1 VDGELP
7 HVSQAAE
14 IMNGDPAE
22 NRARLYLWWSRL
34 AAMTA
39 KELIQFGRD
48 TLLLVAIAYL
58 FVFDTYMA
66 GNVSMQLNH
75 AVVVIH
81 DADHSAASR
90 ELIYRFRPPH
100 FRLGGEV
107 QDHRAGQ
114 RLLDRGQA
122 LVVLDIPPDFE
133 HDIKKGKP
141 VDVQVQVDASNTVL
155 GFLASSYAAQIIGQY
170 GFDQALARLG
180 VTEQAMQNM
189 PMIRD
194 EHRVWYNPNQRDAW
208 FMPIAEL
215 LTVITIMAIMLP
227 AAAAVR
233 EKERGT
239 IEQLLVSPLT
249 PIQILLPKVIAMT
262 LVILMGTAVS
272 LFFVLH
278 GVFGVPM
285 KGSLVLFFAVTTL
298 YTFTTAGLG
307 LYIATLSRNL
317 AQAAM
322 LAILV
327 LMPMI
332 FLSGAWTPPEAMPI
346 GMREAMLFS
355 PLYHFI
361 EMGYSLLLKGA
372 GLDVLWDSLLILVL
386 LGIVIFSFGVW
397 RFKRQFG

>member
-1 VDGELP
+1 
-7 HVSQAAE
+7 
-14 IMNGDPAE
+14 MNGDLAE
-22 NRARLYLWWSRL
+22 SRARLYLWWSRL

-48 TLLLVAIAYL
+48 TLLLIAIAYL

-66 GNVSMQLNH
+66 GSVSMQLNH
-75 AVVVIH
+75 AVVVVH

-90 ELIYRFRPPH
+90 ELVYRFRPPY
-100 FRLGGEV
+100 FKLGGEV
-107 QDHRAGQ
+107 LDNREGQ
-114 RLLDRGQA
+114 RLLDQGQA
-122 LVVLDIPPDFE
+122 LVVLDIPPHFE
-133 HDIKKGKP
+133 RDILQGKP
-141 VDVQVQVDASNTVL
+141 TDVQVQVDASNTVL

-180 VTEQAMQNM
+180 VTEHSMQNV
-189 PMIRD
+189 PIIQSQ
-194 EHRVWYNPNQRDAW
+194 HRVWYNPNQRDAW

-262 LVILMGTAVS
+262 LVILLGTAVS
-272 LFFVLH
+272 LFFVLY
-278 GVFGVPM
+278 GIFDVPM
-285 KGSLVLFFAVTTL
+285 KGSLALFFAVTTL

-317 AQAAM
+317 AQAAL

-332 FLSGAWTPPEAMPI
+332 FLSGAWTPPEAMPA
-346 GMREAMLFS
+346 GMREAMFLS
-355 PLYHFI
+355 PLYYFI
-361 EMGYSLLLKGA
+361 EMGYGILLKGA
-372 GLDVLWDSLLILVL
+372 GLDVLWDSLLGLFL
-386 LGIVIFSFGVW
+386 LGAVIFAFGVW

>member
-1 VDGELP
+1 
-7 HVSQAAE
+7 
-14 IMNGDPAE
+14 MNDSLATI
-22 NRARLYLWWSRL
+22 RTRFYFWWMRF

-48 TLLLVAIAYL
+48 TLLICAIVYL

-66 GNVSMQLNH
+66 GNISMQLNH
-75 AVVVIH
+75 AVVVAH

-90 ELIYRFRPPH
+90 DLIYSFRSPY
-100 FRLGGEV
+100 FKFGGEV
-107 QDHRAGQ
+107 KSGREGQ
-114 RLLDRGQA
+114 WLLDQGQA
-122 LVVLDIPPDFE
+122 LVLLSIPPNFE

-155 GFLASSYAAQIIGQY
+155 GTLASSYATQIIGRY
-170 GFDQALARLG
+170 GFDLALDRLG
-180 VTEQAMQNM
+180 VTESSLQNV

-194 EHRVWYNPNQRDAW
+194 EHRVWYNPNQKDAW
-208 FMPIAEL
+208 FMPIVEL
-215 LTVITIMAIMLP
+215 LIVITIMGIMLP

-262 LVILMGTAVS
+262 LVILLGTAVS
-272 LFFVLH
+272 LFFILH
-278 GVFGVPM
+278 GVFGIPM
-285 KGSLVLFFAVTTL
+285 KGSLILFFAVTAL
-298 YTFTTAGLG
+298 YSFTTAGLG

-317 AQAAM
+317 AQAA
-322 LAILV
+322 LIAILV

-332 FLSGAWTPPEAMPI
+332 FLSGAWTPPEAMPY
-346 GMREAMLFS
+346 GLRQAMYIS
-355 PLYHFI
+355 PLYYFI
-361 EMGYSLLLKGA
+361 EMGYGILLKGA
-372 GLDVLWDSLLILVL
+372 GLDVLWDSLLSLSL
-386 LGIVIFSFGVW
+386 LGMVIFGFGVW

>member
-1 VDGELP
+1 
-7 HVSQAAE
+7 
-14 IMNGDPAE
+14 MNGDPAE

-75 AVVVIH
+75 AVVVVH

-90 ELIYRFRPPH
+90 ELIYHFRPPH

-114 RLLDRGQA
+114 RLLDQGQA
-122 LVVLDIPPDFE
+122 LVVLDIPPHFE
-133 HDIKKGKP
+133 RDILQGKP
-141 VDVQVQVDASNTVL
+141 TDVQVQVDASNTVL

-180 VTEQAMQNM
+180 VTEHSMQNV
-189 PMIRD
+189 PIIQSQ
-194 EHRVWYNPNQRDAW
+194 HRVWYNPNQRDAW

-262 LVILMGTAVS
+262 LVILLGTAVS
-272 LFFVLH
+272 LFFVLR
-278 GVFGVPM
+278 GIFDVPM

-332 FLSGAWTPPEAMPI
+332 FLSGAWTPPEAMPA
-346 GMREAMLFS
+346 GMREAMFLS

-361 EMGYSLLLKGA
+361 EMGYGILLKGA
-372 GLDVLWDSLLILVL
+372 GLDVLWDSLLSLVL
-386 LGIVIFSFGVW
+386 PGIVIFGFGVW

>member
-1 VDGELP
+1 
-7 HVSQAAE
+7 
-14 IMNGDPAE
+14 MNGDLAE
-22 NRARLYLWWSRL
+22 SRARLYLWWSRL

-48 TLLLVAIAYL
+48 TLLLIAIAYL

-66 GNVSMQLNH
+66 GSVSMQLNH
-75 AVVVIH
+75 AVVVVH

-90 ELIYRFRPPH
+90 ELVYRFRPPY
-100 FRLGGEV
+100 FKLGGEV
-107 QDHRAGQ
+107 LDNREGQ
-114 RLLDRGQA
+114 RLLDQGQA

-133 HDIKKGKP
+133 HDIRKGKP

-155 GFLASSYAAQIIGQY
+155 GFLAASYSAQIIGQY
-170 GFDQALARLG
+170 GFDQALSRLG
-180 VTEQAMQNM
+180 VTERSIQNV
-189 PMIRD
+189 PMIQSQ
-194 EHRVWYNPNQRDAW
+194 HRVWYNPNQRDAW

-215 LTVITIMAIMLP
+215 LTVITIMAIMAIMLP
-227 AAAAVR
+227 AAAVR

-262 LVILMGTAVS
+262 LVILLGTAVS

-278 GVFGVPM
+278 GMFDVPM
-285 KGSLVLFFAVTTL
+285 KGSLALFFAVTTL

-317 AQAAM
+317 AQAAL

-332 FLSGAWTPPEAMPI
+332 FLSGAWTPPEAMPAGI
-346 GMREAMLFS
+346 REVMFLS
-355 PLYHFI
+355 PLYYFI
-361 EMGYSLLLKGA
+361 EMGYGILLKGA
-372 GLDVLWDSLLILVL
+372 GLDVPWDSLLGLAL
-386 LGIVIFSFGVW
+386 LGMVIFGFGVW